1 MRERR
6 GEAVSTWGYW
16 GHLALRGAELG
27 ARGQDR
33 GSAALGWRAGLR
45 AEAAEAEA

>member
-33 GSAALGWRAGLR
+33 GSCGPGVEGWSQG
-45 AEAAEAEA
+45 